1 MTKFKGQEVFA
12 TTLGG
17 SSSGDETRPRE
28 FHASNGWL
36 KNCQRYKKLFFSP
49 AGLKNLTKGEG
60 RKHARVHFCLS
71 FLVIKIVRSRC

>member
-36 KNCQRYKKLFFSP
+36 KNCQRYKKLFFSRIKK
-49 AGLKNLTKGEG
+49 LNEKGG
-60 RKHARVHFCLS
+60 KKTRTRTLLS
-71 FLVIKIVRSRC
+71 LALGY